1 MHIDKAGTT
10 IRVKIGTRNLIQDR
24 SLPGES
30 LEDTMVRMK
39 KSNSATMYR
48 RIPLRITPWKL

>member
-48 RIPLRITPWKL
+48 RIP